1 MRFAARFNGP
11 PGSANGGI
19 ACGRLASYVG
29 AAAVEVTLRRPPPLD
44 VDLRVDASG
53 GTARLYDGAAL
64 VAEAVPSTVEL
75 EVPPPVPLERARE
88 VEPTYAGLVSHPF
101 PTCFSCGTE
110 RTDGLGL
117 RPGIVGEGR
126 AACTWTPATAD
137 PVTVWA
143 ALDCPGGWASDLPGR
158 PMVLGRMAL
167 QQPGR
172 LVPGEPHVVS
182 AWTVGVDGRKTHTG
196 TALHDPD
203 GALVAVAR
211 ATWIALPPS

>member
-1 MRFAARFNGP
+1 MRLASRFNGP

-29 AAAVEVTLRRPPPLD
+29 ATAVEVTLRRPPPLD

-53 GTARLYDGAAL
+53 GTARLHDGDLL
-64 VAEAVPSTVEL
+64 VAEAVPTTL
-75 EVPPPVPLERARE
+75 DLQVPEPVPLERARE
-88 VEPTYAGLVSHPF
+88 AEATYGGLLNHPF
-101 PTCFSCGTE
+101 PTCFACGTQ

-117 RPGIVGEGR
+117 RPGMVGEGR
-126 AACTWTPATAD
+126 AACTWTPAGED
-137 PVTVWA
+137 PVLVWA
-143 ALDCPGGWASDLPGR
+143 ALDCPGGWASDRPGR

-172 LVPGEPHVVS
+172 LVPGQPHVVS
-182 AWTVGVDGRKTHTG
+182 AWTIGADGRKTHTG
-196 TALHDPD
+196 TALHAPD

-211 ATWIALPPS
+211 ATWISLP